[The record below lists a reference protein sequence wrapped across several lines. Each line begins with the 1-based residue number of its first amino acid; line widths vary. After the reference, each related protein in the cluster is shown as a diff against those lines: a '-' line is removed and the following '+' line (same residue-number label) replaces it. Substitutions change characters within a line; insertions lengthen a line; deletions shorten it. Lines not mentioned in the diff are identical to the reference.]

1 MFNEVFRVYMKTQYP
16 DAAENARCSNTK
28 GDFNILK
35 PCIAVVSQATTHSR
49 SRKKK
54 PKTQSDEKTQKD

>member
-1 MFNEVFRVYMKTQYP
+1 MFNEVFCVYMKTQYP

-28 GDFNILK
+28 DFNILK